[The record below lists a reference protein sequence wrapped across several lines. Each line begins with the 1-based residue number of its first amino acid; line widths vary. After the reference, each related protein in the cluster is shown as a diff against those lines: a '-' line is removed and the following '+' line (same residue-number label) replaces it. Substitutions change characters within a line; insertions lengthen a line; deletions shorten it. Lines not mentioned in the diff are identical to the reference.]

1 MATWGGVRYMKS
13 WLHFF
18 RKCEGSASRT
28 FKMVGGTPLTGKLL
42 LVPAILTSSALCYL
56 AARRHKFGAVY
67 ALKRQKDV
75 LESSALKL
83 TSRERRFIKF
93 ASVEHQGQLYMTTQ
107 DFIESITEAE
117 PRPRLKRRILLPRD
131 LDHFYAVTPR
141 ASKSTTH
148 MFRDLHDTG
157 IISYTEYLFLLSVL
171 TKPATGFR
179 IAFNMFDTDG
189 NERVSRTEFLVILRL
204 MALNM
209 LEELRVTLSD
219 EEDYQR
225 TRAALEKIFSHARRE
240 RRGSGGATDAEDVHL
255 VRRALT
261 KEDAL
266 FAPCSDEDVEDDILQ
281 HKKKVNTTLL
291 VHFFGP
297 KGDHELSYDEFK
309 QFMENL
315 QEEVLEIEFQEFAKG
330 YHKISEVEF
339 AKILLRYTYLRP
351 DQYDLYI
358 DRLVERMEETSLR
371 GVTFEEFRD
380 FCSFLNQLEDFA
392 IAMRMYTMADQPI
405 SQEEFHRA
413 VRICTGKALSDHVVD
428 TVFCIFDEDGDGQLS
443 YKEFIGFM
451 KERRQR
457 GFKTTPRTTGWQ
469 AFKYCVKQEMRT
481 ST

>member
-1 MATWGGVRYMKS
+1 
-13 WLHFF
+13 
-18 RKCEGSASRT
+18 
-28 FKMVGGTPLTGKLL
+28 MVGGRPLAAKLVF
-42 LVPAILTSSALCYL
+42 VPAVITSSVLCYL
-56 AARRHKFGAVY
+56 ASRRHKFGAVH

-83 TSRERRFIKF
+83 TGRERRFIKF
-93 ASVEHQGQLYMTTQ
+93 ASVEHKGQLYMTTQ

-131 LDHFYAVTPR
+131 LDDFYKATP
-141 ASKSTTH
+141 KTGTGTTH

-189 NERVSRTEFLVILRL
+189 NERVSRTEFLV
-204 MALNM
+204 
-209 LEELRVTLSD
+209 
-219 EEDYQR
+219 
-225 TRAALEKIFSHARRE
+225 LEKIFSHARRE
-240 RRGSGGATDAEDVHL
+240 RRGSGATTDAEG
-255 VRRALT
+255 
-261 KEDAL
+261 
-266 FAPCSDEDVEDDILQ
+266 SDDDVEDDILQ
-281 HKKKVNTTLL
+281 HKKKINTTLL

-309 QFMENL
+309 RFMENL

-358 DRLVERMEETSLR
+358 DRLVERMVETSLR
-371 GVTFEEFRD
+371 GITFEEFRD

-413 VRICTGKALSDHVVD
+413 VRICTGKGLSAHVVD

-481 ST
+481 SA

>member
-1 MATWGGVRYMKS
+1 
-13 WLHFF
+13 
-18 RKCEGSASRT
+18 
-28 FKMVGGTPLTGKLL
+28 
-42 LVPAILTSSALCYL
+42 
-56 AARRHKFGAVY
+56 
-67 ALKRQKDV
+67 
-75 LESSALKL
+75 
-83 TSRERRFIKF
+83 
-93 ASVEHQGQLYMTTQ
+93 MTTQ

-117 PRPRLKRRILLPRD
+117 PRPRLKRRMLLQRD

-219 EEDYQR
+219 EEDYVR

-240 RRGSGGATDAEDVHL
+240 RRGSSTTTDSEG
-255 VRRALT
+255 
-261 KEDAL
+261 
-266 FAPCSDEDVEDDILQ
+266 SDDDVEDDILQ
-281 HKKKVNTTLL
+281 QKKKINTTLL

-315 QEEVLEIEFQEFAKG
+315 QEEVLEIEFQEFARG

-339 AKILLRYTYLRP
+339 GKILLRYTYLRP

-371 GVTFEEFRD
+371 GITFGEFRD
-380 FCSFLNQLEDFA
+380 FCNFLNQLEDFA

-405 SQEEFHRA
+405 SQDEFLRA
-413 VRICTGKALSDHVVD
+413 VKICTGKSLSDHVVD

-457 GFKTTPRTTGWQ
+457 GFKTTPRTFGWQ

-481 ST
+481 SS

>member
-1 MATWGGVRYMKS
+1 MAGWSGGRLLRSWWRFFDKFETTAFKNSQILTKRSLAVKS
-13 WLHFF
+13 I
-18 RKCEGSASRT
+18 G
-28 FKMVGGTPLTGKLL
+28 
-42 LVPAILTSSALCYL
+42 VPAIIASAALCYL
-56 AARRHKFGAVY
+56 ASRKHWFGAVH
-67 ALKRQKDV
+67 ALKKQKDV

-93 ASVEHQGQLYMTTQ
+93 ASVEYKGQLYMTTQ

-117 PRPRLKRRILLPRD
+117 PRPRLKRRMLLQRD

-189 NERVSRTEFLVILRL
+189 NERVSRTEFLV
-204 MALNM
+204 
-209 LEELRVTLSD
+209 
-219 EEDYQR
+219 
-225 TRAALEKIFSHARRE
+225 LEKIFSHARRE
-240 RRGSGGATDAEDVHL
+240 RRGSSTTTDSEG
-255 VRRALT
+255 
-261 KEDAL
+261 
-266 FAPCSDEDVEDDILQ
+266 SDDDVEDDILQ
-281 HKKKVNTTLL
+281 QKKKINTTLL

-315 QEEVLEIEFQEFAKG
+315 QEEVLEIEFQEFARG

-339 AKILLRYTYLRP
+339 GKILLRYTYLRP

-371 GVTFEEFRD
+371 GITFGEFRD
-380 FCSFLNQLEDFA
+380 FCNFLNQLEDFA

-405 SQEEFHRA
+405 SQDEFLRA
-413 VRICTGKALSDHVVD
+413 VKICTGKSLSDHVVD

-457 GFKTTPRTTGWQ
+457 GFKTTPRTFGWQ

-481 ST
+481 SS

>member
-18 RKCEGSASRT
+18 RKCEGSASKT
-28 FKMVGGTPLTGKLL
+28 FKVVGGTPLTGKLV

-189 NERVSRTEFLVILRL
+189 NERVSRTEFLV
-204 MALNM
+204 
-209 LEELRVTLSD
+209 
-219 EEDYQR
+219 
-225 TRAALEKIFSHARRE
+225 LEKIFSHARRE

>member
-1 MATWGGVRYMKS
+1 MAGWSGGRLLRSWWRFFDKFETTAFKNSQILTKRSLAVKS
-13 WLHFF
+13 I
-18 RKCEGSASRT
+18 G
-28 FKMVGGTPLTGKLL
+28 
-42 LVPAILTSSALCYL
+42 VPAIIASAALCYL
-56 AARRHKFGAVY
+56 ASRKHWFGAVH
-67 ALKRQKDV
+67 ALKKQKDV

-93 ASVEHQGQLYMTTQ
+93 ASVEYKGQLYMTTQ

-117 PRPRLKRRILLPRD
+117 PRPRLKRRMLLQRD

-219 EEDYQR
+219 EEDYVR

-240 RRGSGGATDAEDVHL
+240 RRGSSTTTDSEGPPAGPLDVRTID
-255 VRRALT
+255 RR
-261 KEDAL
+261 L
-266 FAPCSDEDVEDDILQ
+266 FGSDDDVEDDILQ
-281 HKKKVNTTLL
+281 QKKKINTTLL

-315 QEEVLEIEFQEFAKG
+315 QEEVLEIEFQEFARG

-339 AKILLRYTYLRP
+339 GKILLRYTYLRP

-371 GVTFEEFRD
+371 GITFGEFRD
-380 FCSFLNQLEDFA
+380 FCNFLNQLEDFA

-405 SQEEFHRA
+405 SQDEFLRA
-413 VRICTGKALSDHVVD
+413 VKICTGKSLSDHVVD

-457 GFKTTPRTTGWQ
+457 GFKTTPRTFGWQ

-481 ST
+481 SS

>member
-18 RKCEGSASRT
+18 RKCEGSASKT
-28 FKMVGGTPLTGKLL
+28 FKVVGGTPLTGKLV

-189 NERVSRTEFLVILRL
+189 NERVSRTEFLV
-204 MALNM
+204 
-209 LEELRVTLSD
+209 
-219 EEDYQR
+219 
-225 TRAALEKIFSHARRE
+225 LEKIFSHARRE
-240 RRGSGGATDAEDVHL
+240 RRGSGGATDAEGSPPP
-255 VRRALT
+255 
-261 KEDAL
+261 
-266 FAPCSDEDVEDDILQ
+266 APGASSAGLRLYGSDEDVEDDILQ

>member
-18 RKCEGSASRT
+18 RKCEGSASKT
-28 FKMVGGTPLTGKLL
+28 FKVVGGTPLTGKLV

-189 NERVSRTEFLVILRL
+189 NERVSRTEFLV
-204 MALNM
+204 
-209 LEELRVTLSD
+209 
-219 EEDYQR
+219 
-225 TRAALEKIFSHARRE
+225 LEKIFSHARRE
-240 RRGSGGATDAEDVHL
+240 RRGSGGATDAEG
-255 VRRALT
+255 
-261 KEDAL
+261 
-266 FAPCSDEDVEDDILQ
+266 SDEDVEDDILQ

>member
-1 MATWGGVRYMKS
+1 
-13 WLHFF
+13 
-18 RKCEGSASRT
+18 
-28 FKMVGGTPLTGKLL
+28 
-42 LVPAILTSSALCYL
+42 
-56 AARRHKFGAVY
+56 
-67 ALKRQKDV
+67 
-75 LESSALKL
+75 
-83 TSRERRFIKF
+83 
-93 ASVEHQGQLYMTTQ
+93 MTTQ

-117 PRPRLKRRILLPRD
+117 PRPRLKRRMLLQRD

-189 NERVSRTEFLVILRL
+189 NERVSRTEFLV
-204 MALNM
+204 
-209 LEELRVTLSD
+209 
-219 EEDYQR
+219 
-225 TRAALEKIFSHARRE
+225 LEKIFSHARRE
-240 RRGSGGATDAEDVHL
+240 RRGSSTTTDSEGPPAGPLDVRTID
-255 VRRALT
+255 RR
-261 KEDAL
+261 L
-266 FAPCSDEDVEDDILQ
+266 FGSDDDVEDDILQ
-281 HKKKVNTTLL
+281 QKKKINTTLL

-315 QEEVLEIEFQEFAKG
+315 QEEVLEIEFQEFARG

-339 AKILLRYTYLRP
+339 GKILLRYTYLRP

-371 GVTFEEFRD
+371 GITFGEFRD
-380 FCSFLNQLEDFA
+380 FCNFLNQLEDFA

-405 SQEEFHRA
+405 SQDEFLRA
-413 VRICTGKALSDHVVD
+413 VKICTGKSLSDHVVD

-457 GFKTTPRTTGWQ
+457 GFKTTPRTFGWQ

-481 ST
+481 SS

>member
-1 MATWGGVRYMKS
+1 MAGWSGGRLLRSWWRFFDKFETTAFKNSQILTKRSLAVKS
-13 WLHFF
+13 I
-18 RKCEGSASRT
+18 G
-28 FKMVGGTPLTGKLL
+28 
-42 LVPAILTSSALCYL
+42 VPAIIASAALCYL
-56 AARRHKFGAVY
+56 ASRKHWFGAVH
-67 ALKRQKDV
+67 ALKKQKDV

-93 ASVEHQGQLYMTTQ
+93 ASVEYKGQLYMTTQ

-117 PRPRLKRRILLPRD
+117 PRPRLKRRMLLQRD

-189 NERVSRTEFLVILRL
+189 NERVSRTEFLV
-204 MALNM
+204 
-209 LEELRVTLSD
+209 
-219 EEDYQR
+219 
-225 TRAALEKIFSHARRE
+225 LEKIFSHARRE
-240 RRGSGGATDAEDVHL
+240 RRGSSTTTDSEGPPAGPLDVRTID
-255 VRRALT
+255 RR
-261 KEDAL
+261 L
-266 FAPCSDEDVEDDILQ
+266 FGSDDDVEDDILQ
-281 HKKKVNTTLL
+281 QKKKINTTLL

-315 QEEVLEIEFQEFAKG
+315 QEEVLEIEFQEFARG

-339 AKILLRYTYLRP
+339 GKILLRYTYLRP

-371 GVTFEEFRD
+371 GITFGEFRD
-380 FCSFLNQLEDFA
+380 FCNFLNQLEDFA

-405 SQEEFHRA
+405 SQDEFLRA
-413 VRICTGKALSDHVVD
+413 VKICTGKSLSDHVVD

-457 GFKTTPRTTGWQ
+457 GFKTTPRTFGWQ

-481 ST
+481 SS

>member
-1 MATWGGVRYMKS
+1 
-13 WLHFF
+13 
-18 RKCEGSASRT
+18 
-28 FKMVGGTPLTGKLL
+28 
-42 LVPAILTSSALCYL
+42 
-56 AARRHKFGAVY
+56 
-67 ALKRQKDV
+67 
-75 LESSALKL
+75 
-83 TSRERRFIKF
+83 
-93 ASVEHQGQLYMTTQ
+93 MTTQ

-117 PRPRLKRRILLPRD
+117 PRPRLKRRMLLQRD

-189 NERVSRTEFLVILRL
+189 NERVSRTEFLV
-204 MALNM
+204 
-209 LEELRVTLSD
+209 
-219 EEDYQR
+219 
-225 TRAALEKIFSHARRE
+225 LEKIFSHARRE
-240 RRGSGGATDAEDVHL
+240 RRGSSTTTDSEG
-255 VRRALT
+255 
-261 KEDAL
+261 
-266 FAPCSDEDVEDDILQ
+266 SDDDVEDDILQ
-281 HKKKVNTTLL
+281 QKKKINTTLL

-315 QEEVLEIEFQEFAKG
+315 QEEVLEIEFQEFARG

-339 AKILLRYTYLRP
+339 GKILLRYTYLRP

-371 GVTFEEFRD
+371 GITFGEFRD
-380 FCSFLNQLEDFA
+380 FCNFLNQLEDFA

-405 SQEEFHRA
+405 SQDEFLRA
-413 VRICTGKALSDHVVD
+413 VKICTGKSLSDHVVD

-457 GFKTTPRTTGWQ
+457 GFKTTPRTFGWQ

-481 ST
+481 SS